1 VFARLNAGGRVRA
14 EQVSKAPLT
23 EEERR
28 FVCPEYFAPE
38 QAEYSARPP
47 ARPFSRLLASPLRR
61 PRLKMF

>member
-1 VFARLNAGGRVRA
+1 MRA

-47 ARPFSRLLASPLRR
+47 ARPFSRLLACPLRL